1 MVAVED
7 AEDLEAAEAE
17 EEVSIARA
25 EATKIIE
32 VVRDDGCRQLS
43 SKRMKSRLATVMP
56 PFPLQEEDNGSVL
69 LFLFI

>member
-43 SKRMKSRLATVMP
+43 SKRTKSRLATAMP